1 MMEIFLFDKVVLA
14 RSAKP
19 VSIALASLSF
29 LTIFFQVQD
38 GLRVWTF
45 AMALVLIAGI
55 HVREWK
61 KLQKLT
67 DIKVK
72 VDNTLVT
79 VKVGDIFKQEGLKV
93 IAFNEYFDT
102 VVDDVLIAKSS
113 LNGVFLTEKLG
124 DTKIKELDDRIR
136 RHRFHPEDVLGANSD
151 RRLGKKMRYRLGAIY
166 RHEDYLLAAFSKF
179 DDRNKAVLT
188 MPQYLEFMINFW
200 ANLHSVYAG
209 KNVST
214 TIMGS
219 GITHISQHRGISPH
233 ELLKIM
239 LWTYRVS
246 ETRVA
251 HPAILSVIVA
261 PDLID
266 RINFAEIEAATHGL

>member
-1 MMEIFLFDKVVLA
+1 MIKICLFDKLVLA

-45 AMALVLIAGI
+45 ALALVLIAGI
-55 HVREWK
+55 HVREWE

-79 VKVGDIFKQEGLKV
+79 VKVGDIFEQEGLKV

-102 VVDDVLIAKSS
+102 VVDDVLIAKNS
-113 LNGVFLTEKLG
+113 LNGIFLTQKLG
-124 DTKIKELDDRIR
+124 KDKIKALDERIKK
-136 RHRFHPEDVLGANSD
+136 HRFLPEDVLGRND
-151 RRLGKKMRYRLGAIY
+151 ERRLGKKMRYRLGTIY
-166 RHEDYLLAAFSKF
+166 RHEDYVLAAFSKF

-219 GITHISQHRGISPH
+219 GITHISQHRGIEPH

-239 LWTYRVS
+239 LWTYRIS

-261 PDLID
+261 PDLIG
-266 RINFAEIEAATHGL
+266 RINLAEIEAAPHGL